1 MDLKIEYITPY
12 LPYKLMCKVQG
23 EDNFLFEFQGV
34 SDCTWIDLHEIGGT
48 VDEHYDIDD
57 VFPILKPMTEAED
70 YFENLYG
77 SLENQDVTDYMDA
90 DYLDEKGL
98 QINELQYW
106 EAEYIP
112 YGTLKVLLKHHFDVF
127 GLIVEKLAVS
137 CS

>member
-57 VFPILKPMTEAED
+57 VFPILKPICFRTRITT
-70 YFENLYG
+70 G
-77 SLENQDVTDYMDA
+77 SLSPNSPLTRD
-90 DYLDEKGL
+90 
-98 QINELQYW
+98 
-106 EAEYIP
+106 P
-112 YGTLKVLLKHHFDVF
+112 
-127 GLIVEKLAVS
+127 S
-137 CS
+137 